1 MRPTLLHPSHTSRQ
15 LPKGRL
21 TAYVV
26 REHLRGRPLR
36 EILAD
41 PFLVDH
47 AGEIEAARLVDDP
60 ELIRRLA
67 DDAVT
72 SEGLPPAA

>member
-1 MRPTLLHPSHTSRQ
+1 MRPTLLHPSTTSRP

-41 PFLVDH
+41 PFVLDH
-47 AGEIEAARLVDDP
+47 ASESETKRLLDDP
-60 ELIRRLA
+60 DLIRRLA
-67 DDAVT
+67 DNAVT

>member
-1 MRPTLLHPSHTSRQ
+1 
-15 LPKGRL
+15 
-21 TAYVV
+21 V

-41 PFLVDH
+41 TFVVGH
-47 AGEIEAARLVDDP
+47 ATESETKRLLDDP
-60 ELIRRLA
+60 DLIRRIA
-67 DDAVT
+67 DNAVT

>member
-1 MRPTLLHPSHTSRQ
+1 MRPTLLHPSQTSRP

-41 PFLVDH
+41 PFVVEH
-47 AGEIEAARLVDDP
+47 ASRSETARLLDDP
-60 ELIRRLA
+60 DLIRRLA
-67 DDAVT
+67 DDAIT

>member
-1 MRPTLLHPSHTSRQ
+1 M
-15 LPKGRL
+15 
-21 TAYVV
+21 

-36 EILAD
+36 EILED
-41 PFLVDH
+41 PFLIEH
-47 AGEIEAARLVDDP
+47 AGEAETARLLDDP
-60 ELIRRLA
+60 DLIRRLA

>member
-1 MRPTLLHPSHTSRQ
+1 
-15 LPKGRL
+15 
-21 TAYVV
+21 V

-41 PFLVDH
+41 AFVVEH
-47 AGEIEAARLVDDP
+47 ASKTETARLLDDP
-60 ELIRRLA
+60 DLIRRLA